1 MATLKRTRVSQ
12 PLQAAEFEFTITDDM
27 LNASGVSTVFK
38 AAAGVF
44 DIIPIA
50 AGSRIT
56 GGEIVV
62 KTVSNDTGTATIV
75 GRRLGERLRATSAAT
90 SIKTA
95 ARTALVPT
103 GYVSQ
108 GEPIRITLANAN
120 GDATTGK
127 VKVAVHFL
135 IEGRGAENIGGSQVK
150 L

>member
-27 LNASGVSTVFK
+27 LNTSGVSTVFK

-62 KTVSNDTGTATIV
+62 KTVSNDTGTATMSV
-75 GRRLGERLRATSAAT
+75 GDSASAARYLAAT
-90 SIKTA
+90 TIKTA
-95 ARTALVPT
+95 GRTALVPT
-103 GYVSQ
+103 GYVSL

-127 VKVAVHFL
+127 VRVTVHFV